1 MVKDLP
7 NFVNDMLKAFLA
19 VIILLPIDTF
29 VLNE

>member
-7 NFVNDMLKAFLA
+7 NFVNDMLKASFA

-29 VLNE
+29 V